1 MSGHQVGG
9 FRGTERDA
17 KDSEAPRPAFKSHI
31 TCHPGPAASP
41 HEASFPHLGLYLSV
55 VSIKQ
60 SNMCNMFR
68 TVPGRCHFCCFD
80 CDYAGVGQQALRVSG
95 QAKFYSSYPNITIQV
110 VGILL

>member
-60 SNMCNMFR
+60 Y
-68 TVPGRCHFCCFD
+68 V
-80 CDYAGVGQQALRVSG
+80 
-95 QAKFYSSYPNITIQV
+95 
-110 VGILL
+110 

>member
-1 MSGHQVGG
+1 
-9 FRGTERDA
+9 
-17 KDSEAPRPAFKSHI
+17 
-31 TCHPGPAASP
+31 
-41 HEASFPHLGLYLSV
+41 
-55 VSIKQ
+55 
-60 SNMCNMFR
+60 MCNMFR